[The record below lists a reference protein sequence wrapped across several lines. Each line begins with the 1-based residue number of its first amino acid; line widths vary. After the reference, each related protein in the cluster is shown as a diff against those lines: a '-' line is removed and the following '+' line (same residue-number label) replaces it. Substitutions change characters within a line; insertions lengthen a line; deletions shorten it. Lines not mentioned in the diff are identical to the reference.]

1 MRISCNFLPCNN
13 SPISFKSKS
22 SVVKDADWVCRS
34 VNANFPAISTTWLNF
49 NLDTHKKMHFISRIG
64 EDIQKARNKNCSELV
79 PFKFFKNMLNQVK
92 QNKAGNCF
100 EKATIA
106 ELILK
111 INGVNNCNRINLVT
125 DNGKRNLN
133 HCVLLV
139 NFDKQNY
146 YPYQSALNFNS
157 ALLQKG
163 GVVTSVSTAA
173 QQYYA
178 VRNISWE
185 TTETWDIGLDA
196 NFLNSR
202 LYFAFD
208 YYKKNTRDMLIA
220 LEIPKFIGYDNPF
233 VNTGKM
239 QTKGYD

>member
-100 EKATIA
+100 EKAIIA

-146 YPYQSALNFNS
+146 YPS
-157 ALLQKG
+157 LQKTLIIDPWSG
-163 GVVTSVSTAA
+163 NSG
-173 QQYYA
+173 YA
-178 VRNISWE
+178 DIIFKKYENMYNKFFKLKPDENIQFVPRNILDLGE
-185 TTETWDIGLDA
+185 QDI
-196 NFLNSR
+196 N
-202 LYFAFD
+202 YFKEN
-208 YYKKNTRDMLIA
+208 Y
-220 LEIPKFIGYDNPF
+220 PKLVFKSSDNHKLF
-233 VNTGKM
+233 KSV
-239 QTKGYD
+239 

>member
-100 EKATIA
+100 EKAIIA

-146 YPYQSALNFNS
+146 YPSLKKALIIDPWSGNS
-157 ALLQKG
+157 G
-163 GVVTSVSTAA
+163 
-173 QQYYA
+173 YA
-178 VRNISWE
+178 DIIFKKYENMYNKFFKLKPDENIQFVPRNILDLGE
-185 TTETWDIGLDA
+185 QDI
-196 NFLNSR
+196 N
-202 LYFAFD
+202 YFKEN
-208 YYKKNTRDMLIA
+208 Y
-220 LEIPKFIGYDNPF
+220 PKLVFKSSDNHKLF
-233 VNTGKM
+233 KSV
-239 QTKGYD
+239 

>member
-22 SVVKDADWVCRS
+22 SVVKDADWICRS

-100 EKATIA
+100 EKAIIA

-146 YPYQSALNFNS
+146 YPS
-157 ALLQKG
+157 LQKALIIDPWSG
-163 GVVTSVSTAA
+163 NSG
-173 QQYYA
+173 YA
-178 VRNISWE
+178 DIIFKKYENMYNKFFKLKPDENIQFVPRNILDLGE
-185 TTETWDIGLDA
+185 QDI
-196 NFLNSR
+196 N
-202 LYFAFD
+202 YFKEN
-208 YYKKNTRDMLIA
+208 Y
-220 LEIPKFIGYDNPF
+220 PKLVFKSSDNHKLF
-233 VNTGKM
+233 KSV
-239 QTKGYD
+239 

>member
-100 EKATIA
+100 EKAIIA

-146 YPYQSALNFNS
+146 YPS
-157 ALLQKG
+157 LQKALIIDPWSG
-163 GVVTSVSTAA
+163 NSG
-173 QQYYA
+173 YA
-178 VRNISWE
+178 DIIFKKYENMKNKFFKLKPDENIQFVPRNILDLGE
-185 TTETWDIGLDA
+185 QDI
-196 NFLNSR
+196 N
-202 LYFAFD
+202 YFKEN
-208 YYKKNTRDMLIA
+208 Y
-220 LEIPKFIGYDNPF
+220 PKLVFKSSDNHKLF
-233 VNTGKM
+233 KSV
-239 QTKGYD
+239 

>member
-79 PFKFFKNMLNQVK
+79 PFNFFKNMLNQVK

-100 EKATIA
+100 EKAIIA

-146 YPYQSALNFNS
+146 YPS
-157 ALLQKG
+157 LQKALIIDPWSG
-163 GVVTSVSTAA
+163 NSG
-173 QQYYA
+173 YA
-178 VRNISWE
+178 DIIFKKYENMYNKFFKLKPDENIQFVPRNILDLGE
-185 TTETWDIGLDA
+185 QDI
-196 NFLNSR
+196 N
-202 LYFAFD
+202 YFKEN
-208 YYKKNTRDMLIA
+208 Y
-220 LEIPKFIGYDNPF
+220 PKLVFKSSDNHKLF
-233 VNTGKM
+233 KSV
-239 QTKGYD
+239 

>member
-100 EKATIA
+100 EKAIIA

-146 YPYQSALNFNS
+146 YPS
-157 ALLQKG
+157 LQKALIIDPWSG
-163 GVVTSVSTAA
+163 NSG
-173 QQYYA
+173 YA
-178 VRNISWE
+178 DIIFKKYENMYNKFFKLKPDENIQFVPRNILDLGE
-185 TTETWDIGLDA
+185 QDI
-196 NFLNSR
+196 N
-202 LYFAFD
+202 YFKEN
-208 YYKKNTRDMLIA
+208 Y
-220 LEIPKFIGYDNPF
+220 PKLVFKSSDNHKLF
-233 VNTGKM
+233 KSV
-239 QTKGYD
+239 

>member
-79 PFKFFKNMLNQVK
+79 PFNFFKNMLNQVK

-146 YPYQSALNFNS
+146 YPS
-157 ALLQKG
+157 LQKALIIDPWSG
-163 GVVTSVSTAA
+163 NSG
-173 QQYYA
+173 YA
-178 VRNISWE
+178 DIILKKYETMYNKFFKLKPDENIQFVPRNILDLGE
-185 TTETWDIGLDA
+185 QDI
-196 NFLNSR
+196 N
-202 LYFAFD
+202 YFKEN
-208 YYKKNTRDMLIA
+208 Y
-220 LEIPKFIGYDNPF
+220 PKLVFKSSDNHKLF
-233 VNTGKM
+233 KSV
-239 QTKGYD
+239 

>member
-49 NLDTHKKMHFISRIG
+49 NLDTHKRMHFISRIG

-100 EKATIA
+100 EKAIIA

-146 YPYQSALNFNS
+146 YPS
-157 ALLQKG
+157 LQKALIIDPWSG
-163 GVVTSVSTAA
+163 NSG
-173 QQYYA
+173 YA
-178 VRNISWE
+178 DIIFKKYENMYNKFFKLKPDENIQFVPRNILDLGE
-185 TTETWDIGLDA
+185 QDI
-196 NFLNSR
+196 N
-202 LYFAFD
+202 YFKEN
-208 YYKKNTRDMLIA
+208 Y
-220 LEIPKFIGYDNPF
+220 PKLVFKSSDNHKLF
-233 VNTGKM
+233 KSV
-239 QTKGYD
+239 

>member
-100 EKATIA
+100 EKAIIA

-146 YPYQSALNFNS
+146 YPS
-157 ALLQKG
+157 LQKALIIDPWSG
-163 GVVTSVSTAA
+163 NSG
-173 QQYYA
+173 YA
-178 VRNISWE
+178 DIIFKKYETMYNKFFKLKPDENIQFVPRNILDLGE
-185 TTETWDIGLDA
+185 QDI
-196 NFLNSR
+196 N
-202 LYFAFD
+202 YFKEN
-208 YYKKNTRDMLIA
+208 Y
-220 LEIPKFIGYDNPF
+220 PKLVFKSSDNHKLF
-233 VNTGKM
+233 KSV
-239 QTKGYD
+239 

>member
-100 EKATIA
+100 EKAIIA

-146 YPYQSALNFNS
+146 YPS
-157 ALLQKG
+157 LQKALIIDPWSG
-163 GVVTSVSTAA
+163 NSG
-173 QQYYA
+173 YA
-178 VRNISWE
+178 DVIFKNYETMYNNFFKLKPNENIQFVPRNILDLGE
-185 TTETWDIGLDA
+185 QDI
-196 NFLNSR
+196 N
-202 LYFAFD
+202 YFKEN
-208 YYKKNTRDMLIA
+208 Y
-220 LEIPKFIGYDNPF
+220 PKLVFKSSDNHKLF
-233 VNTGKM
+233 KSV
-239 QTKGYD
+239 